1 MNIMKINKQNIDQ
14 EHICCSLG
22 NDSKSKKRAQT
33 KKEWLKE
40 RFNNGLVFKKFNERG
55 KMFIEYMPIEKVWK
69 PIKGENFLVI
79 NCLWVSG
86 KYKSR
91 GLGRQLLGEI
101 IYDAKDQKKDGIV
114 VVTSTKSKPFLTERE
129 FFKEFGFETVDT
141 APPYFELMVLKLNKN
156 AKSPI
161 FSGNA
166 KRGIC
171 ANKNGFTFIY
181 SNQCP
186 FIEDSIKNLT
196 KVLKNKK
203 FSYDVIKLQN
213 YKDAQQIGSPFGTLG
228 IYYNGKFIT
237 HEPMTEKK
245 FEKFLSKN
253 VE

>member
-1 MNIMKINKQNIDQ
+1 VETD
-14 EHICCSLG
+14 
-22 NDSKSKKRAQT
+22 KR
-33 KKEWLKE
+33 K
-40 RFNNGLVFKKFNERG
+40 
-55 KMFIEYMPIEKVWK
+55 
-69 PIKGENFLVI
+69 NFLVI

-86 KYKSR
+86 KYKGR
-91 GLGRQLLGEI
+91 GLGRQLLGKI
-101 IYDAKDQKKDGIV
+101 IDDAKDQKKDGIV

-129 FFKEFGFETVDT
+129 FFKRFGFEIVDT
-141 APPYFELMVLKLNKN
+141 APPYFELMVLKFNDN
-156 AKSPI
+156 VKSPM
-161 FSGNA
+161 FSENA

-203 FSYDVIKLQN
+203 FLYKVIELQN

-228 IYYNGKFIT
+228 IYYNGRLMT

-245 FEKFLSKN
+245 FRKFLSEN
-253 VE
+253 IE

>member
-1 MNIMKINKQNIDQ
+1 
-14 EHICCSLG
+14 
-22 NDSKSKKRAQT
+22 
-33 KKEWLKE
+33 
-40 RFNNGLVFKKFNERG
+40 
-55 KMFIEYMPIEKVWK
+55 
-69 PIKGENFLVI
+69 
-79 NCLWVSG
+79 
-86 KYKSR
+86 
-91 GLGRQLLGEI
+91 
-101 IYDAKDQKKDGIV
+101 
-114 VVTSTKSKPFLTERE
+114 
-129 FFKEFGFETVDT
+129 
-141 APPYFELMVLKLNKN
+141 MVLKLNKN

-213 YKDAQQIGSPFGTLG
+213 YKDAQKIGSPFGTLG
-228 IYYNGKFIT
+228 IYYNGKFMT